1 MDTRWTASF
10 GPFSIAYPR
19 NHRAHA
25 WSRYGELIDA
35 VSPSGTYNNLPDA
48 LDRKMFPLLAG
59 NHGLAHAV
67 RIAYRWSKH
76 IHVVSATNW
85 RASSGVVNARSGP
98 GPPA

>member
-1 MDTRWTASF
+1 MDSEFRTILDSL
-10 GPFSIAYPR
+10 PEKPPR
-19 NHRAHA
+19 
-25 WSRYGELIDA
+25 SRLEPYGELIDA

-67 RIAYRWSKH
+67 RIAYRRSKH